1 MKELILLLLIMIF
14 FKDTIQKEFFSK
26 ISPCQQCYM
35 GEVAKARKSKQK
47 KDQNKFLTTCKNKG
61 KCDPGQICDFCFKGF
76 AEGIKKHKKNVD
88 KAKECTVSFKGGRS
102 EKKNWG
108 DCRYGKLR
116 WYKNKLHEYKCLP
129 CVKEKKKK
137 HEDDGNDVVDLNTDI
152 RQCKKFYNQ
161 CGAKKVNGKGK
172 CLPEHRDK
180 NCVPKTQ
187 ASLVKA
193 KSHSYDL
200 NN

>member
-14 FKDTIQKEFFSK
+14 FKDTIQKEFFSNTN
-26 ISPCQQCYM
+26 PCQECYM

-47 KDQNKFLTTCKNKG
+47 VDEKLQNKFLSTCKNNG

-76 AEGIKKHKKNVD
+76 AKGIKKHEKNVD
-88 KAKECTVSFKGGRS
+88 KAKECTVNFKGD
-102 EKKNWG
+102 WG

-116 WYKNKLHEYKCLP
+116 WYKNKLHQYKCQP
-129 CVKEKKKK
+129 CVEEKKKK
-137 HEDDGNDVVDLNTDI
+137 YEEEYGVVDLNAEI
-152 RQCKKFYNQ
+152 GQCKKFYNQ
-161 CGAKKVNGKGK
+161 CGANRVDGKGK
-172 CLPEHRDK
+172 CLPKHKTD
-180 NCVPKTQ
+180 NCVAKTQ
-187 ASLVKA
+187 TSLVKA